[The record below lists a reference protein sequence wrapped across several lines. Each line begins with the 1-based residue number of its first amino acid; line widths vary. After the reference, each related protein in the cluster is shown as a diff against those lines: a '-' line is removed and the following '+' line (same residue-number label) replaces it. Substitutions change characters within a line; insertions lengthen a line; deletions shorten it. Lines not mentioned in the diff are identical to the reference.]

1 MNTEKDTNK
10 FKEYPNVAT
19 EKEEVVKRQTLGW
32 QGAYAKSALEQL
44 AGIAKGAGVTK
55 GNLESANKN
64 FDSLMGKIGIR
75 KGVKTGDKTPGG
87 KEVFKIIPGT
97 LEVDPKI
104 LKIAVA
110 LGLITIVYFGGK
122 AFLGG
127 DTRNCIGS
135 AFGYPPTCS
144 DDPQD
149 EERTEFNRGGDGTCK
164 KTVVNGRSKGKCL
177 NVTSENECVPC

>member
-64 FDSLMGKIGIR
+64 FIQERFSVNGAKKDWREIGKMAYEKAGKTLSSRTDTSIKRTIKSILKKYSDKDRGGR
-75 KGVKTGDKTPGG
+75 KLIFDAIQDEELKNRIAADLNNA
-87 KEVFKIIPGT
+87 EIFKII
-97 LEVDPKI
+97 LEN
-104 LKIAVA
+104 
-110 LGLITIVYFGGK
+110 G
-122 AFLGG
+122 
-127 DTRNCIGS
+127 
-135 AFGYPPTCS
+135 
-144 DDPQD
+144 
-149 EERTEFNRGGDGTCK
+149 FNT
-164 KTVVNGRSKGKCL
+164 
-177 NVTSENECVPC
+177 